1 MNQPANEDDP
11 EIEMSPLSGTIS
23 RDGLTV
29 EVQICRLAK
38 SSEGWS
44 LEVVDPD
51 GGSTVWQDLFA
62 TDHDAYREFFE
73 TMADEGIQSF
83 VKAPQTKH

>member
-1 MNQPANEDDP
+1 MTQPNEDDP
-11 EIEMSPLSGTIS
+11 EIEISPLSGTVS

-44 LEVVDPD
+44 LEVVDHD
-51 GGSTVWQDLFA
+51 GGSTVWEDLFA
-62 TDHDAYREFFE
+62 TDHDAYQEFFE
-73 TMADEGIQSF
+73 TMATDGIRSF
-83 VKAPQTKH
+83 VEGPQTKH